1 MVMLVS
7 YEQACDHLR
16 IDTEADKPDVMLKI
30 EAASEAVLNYLKHPD
45 DYFDSADEI
54 IDDNIPSVV
63 KKAVLYLTG
72 VLYNDRDANGDWTDD
87 TLPRAVIA
95 LLTPLRDPTLA

>member
-1 MVMLVS
+1 MVMLVT

-16 IDTEADKPDVMLKI
+16 IDTETDKSDVELKI
-30 EAASEAVLNYLKHPD
+30 EAASEAVMNFLKNTD
-45 DYFDSADEI
+45 DYFDSADEV
-54 IDDNIPSVV
+54 IDDNIPAVV
-63 KKAVLYLTG
+63 KKSVLYLVG